1 MQTLPSITSLRSRV
15 DRAVGL
21 RDGVA
26 SRLNSVNSDIKELEN
41 EEALLDLVSGL
52 LRQLIDREVT
62 VGVQAVE
69 KLQTEGLQTVF
80 SDQDLNVKAQV
91 EVQRGKVSVDLVTS
105 QKHPGGIE
113 VEGLSNDAFGG
124 AVATVQS
131 ILLRII
137 IILRRGLRRVLLLD
151 ESLPAFDGNYVSN
164 MGSFLS
170 VLCSR
175 LDLDI
180 LLVTH
185 NPTLVE
191 AADRAYRITKTDG
204 AAWFVLVDESSS

>member
-1 MQTLPSITSLRSRV
+1 MQALPSITSLRSRV
-15 DRAVGL
+15 DRAIGL
-21 RDGVA
+21 RDGVV

-80 SDQDLNVKAQV
+80 SDQDLKVKTQV
-91 EVQRGKVSVDLVTS
+91 EVHRGKVSVDLVTS
-105 QKHPGGIE
+105 QKHSGGVE

-137 IILRRGLRRVLLLD
+137 IILRRGLRPVLLLD

-175 LDLDI
+175 LGLDI

-185 NPTLVE
+185 NPSLVE
-191 AADRAYRITKTDG
+191 AADRAYRITTDG
-204 AAWFVLVDESSS
+204 AARFVLVGESGN